1 MDGKYSGVQP
11 HRTLENLLL
20 REIIL
25 FFLLSSISVYLLFY
39 IHNLVVF
46 FCSKA
51 FRTIA
56 DVNLK
61 YIAVFFCL
69 LLLISLSFSFLSIL
83 LVVLLL
89 PVSRVHCTPPHRQ
102 SRFNMFIYQCF
113 AYNKLNAGCK
123 WGIMRFDDPEPT
135 QLLNGK
141 CTTFTSKNAFENLS
155 KINTEYS
162 GKETNAFSVLMH
174 RGNRHADK
182 CAQTFST

>member
-20 REIIL
+20 REIML

-69 LLLISLSFSFLSIL
+69 LLLISLSFPFLSIL

-89 PVSRVHCTPPHRQ
+89 LESRAHHHIDNRVLTC
-102 SRFNMFIYQCF
+102 S
-113 AYNKLNAGCK
+113 
-123 WGIMRFDDPEPT
+123 
-135 QLLNGK
+135 
-141 CTTFTSKNAFENLS
+141 FTSVLRTISWTLVVNGALS
-155 KINTEYS
+155 
-162 GKETNAFSVLMH
+162 ALMIRNPH
-174 RGNRHADK
+174 N
-182 CAQTFST
+182 C